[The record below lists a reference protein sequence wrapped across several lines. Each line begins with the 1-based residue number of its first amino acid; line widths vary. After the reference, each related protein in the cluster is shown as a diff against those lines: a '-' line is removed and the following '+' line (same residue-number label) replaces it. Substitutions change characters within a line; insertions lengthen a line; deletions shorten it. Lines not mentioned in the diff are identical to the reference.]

1 MNLQTKMLYSSTLR
15 ELIDIKKECGMIADT
30 TINLKDAV
38 DTMPLLV
45 PVVGE
50 FSAGKSTMLNNLI
63 GKDIL
68 SVSMKPE
75 TAIPAELY
83 YSADEYDEGVYTD
96 GRAKRITDVAQAAGK
111 YACVRRYI
119 NSSFLKTIE
128 PIVLVDM
135 PGFDSPVN
143 EHSTAIFSYLD
154 RGIHYAVLIPADGGT
169 ISRSMQR
176 QVENILDFKKMCT
189 FFVSKTDTRS
199 PEEVTQVKAE
209 LQSALSVLMGGTVAV
224 QEVNKDE
231 VTFFNNFV
239 NTLQPDE
246 LFKQQFHE
254 TLLNECYDARNTLN
268 TRIAALKSDKEK
280 NARAI
285 RELEESIAKI
295 EAKKQN
301 MMERAQNDAFADE
314 ADSIASAVGSAINS
328 NMDSLVSI
336 AQSSGS
342 SAVQEEISS
351 IIKSTV
357 ISQVQSVMG
366 RVASRFGRDLAGEI
380 KDMGT
385 LFAQYNAPDTI
396 IRLQQSAETLFDS
409 VKTSVEGYIAGRQNQ
424 GKGGGAGKN
433 IGGVATTVSTI
444 AGIAGIATNIVAPII
459 GVVLMILP
467 QIFGLLFGGNRQQ
480 EQQSQIRQAIA
491 GQIPAIKRQVRTK
504 AIELLKENSG
514 GIITTISEKFD
525 TELKNKKQEIE
536 NAQKANE
543 AHAAKNEAE
552 MEKLRSYV
560 SNIETLLEKLLG

>member
-1 MNLQTKMLYSSTLR
+1 
-15 ELIDIKKECGMIADT
+15 
-30 TINLKDAV
+30 
-38 DTMPLLV
+38 
-45 PVVGE
+45 
-50 FSAGKSTMLNNLI
+50 
-63 GKDIL
+63 
-68 SVSMKPE
+68 
-75 TAIPAELY
+75 
-83 YSADEYDEGVYTD
+83 
-96 GRAKRITDVAQAAGK
+96 
-111 YACVRRYI
+111 
-119 NSSFLKTIE
+119 
-128 PIVLVDM
+128 
-135 PGFDSPVN
+135 
-143 EHSTAIFSYLD
+143 
-154 RGIHYAVLIPADGGT
+154 
-169 ISRSMQR
+169 
-176 QVENILDFKKMCT
+176 MCT

-424 GKGGGAGKN
+424 GKGGCAGKN
-433 IGGVATTVSTI
+433 IGGVATTASTI

-467 QIFGLLFGGNRQQ
+467 QIFGFLFGGNRQQ